1 MIPVYR
7 KDDTPARFLVEDYD
21 PCLEEENANSYQGV
35 SPYSE
40 TKILSQENMGPQMKE
55 LMQGTRHFNLKR
67 I

>member
-21 PCLEEENANSYQGV
+21 PCLEEENSNAYQGV

-40 TKILSQENMGPQMKE
+40 TKILSQENMAP
-55 LMQGTRHFNLKR
+55 
-67 I
+67 